1 MMMDETMDN
10 DQQNVTQLKTNES
23 NYDLG
28 QNLHKQTVS
37 QPHFK
42 LKLRPGQEY
51 QIKARES
58 VINSFRS
65 SITSSIDQVHIDP
78 NLQLDCLSEENIEVV
93 PPPGGSAS
101 LLFQFYNKLT

>member
-1 MMMDETMDN
+1 MESHQLFKNQRVASLAHSARLDSTL
-10 DQQNVTQLKTNES
+10 DQGNSSLPQMKPTES

-65 SITSSIDQVHIDP
+65 SITSSID
-78 NLQLDCLSEENIEVV
+78 
-93 PPPGGSAS
+93 
-101 LLFQFYNKLT
+101 